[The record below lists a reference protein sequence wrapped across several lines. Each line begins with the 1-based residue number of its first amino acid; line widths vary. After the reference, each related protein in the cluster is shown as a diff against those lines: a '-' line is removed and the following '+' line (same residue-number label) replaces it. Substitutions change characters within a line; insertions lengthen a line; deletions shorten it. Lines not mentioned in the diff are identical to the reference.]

1 MMNHQ
6 YGAPYSADLY
16 LHRLGR
22 TGRAGK
28 EGAGLQVLLPFESA
42 LQKTF
47 IKQNVPQH
55 KAIVSLDQNDQGRL
69 DKGKHLIGSR
79 HATLTPKAEAAYL
92 SMVAYYQEYARRNIS
107 ADEIMD
113 AANKFSKSIG
123 LVHVPLLPE
132 ELTNQL
138 RKYRK

>member
-1 MMNHQ
+1 MNYQ

-47 IKQNVPQH
+47 IKKNVPQRE
-55 KAIVSLDQNDQGRL
+55 ASLSLDKSDQQRL
-69 DKGKHLIGSR
+69 EKGKHLIGSR

-107 ADEIMD
+107 ANDIMD
-113 AANKFSKSIG
+113 AANKFCQSVG
-123 LVHVPLLPE
+123 LVHVPSLPE
-132 ELTNQL
+132 ELANQL